1 MSGGDIIVLAVVLL
15 MISVALAVVIRN
27 LIKKRNS
34 CGCNCPGCTRKLT
47 CRHCMVQIDEGNSEP
62 QKKD

>member
-15 MISVALAVVIRN
+15 LISLALTVVIRN
-27 LIKKRNS
+27 LIKGRNS

-47 CRHCMVQIDEGNSEP
+47 CRHCMVRIDEEESDSP
-62 QKKD
+62 KKE